1 MQSLVAK
8 WSDHSLPMATKTQ
21 LDLVVAVGV
30 LQLMRSGQLEQ
41 CCRLPHAVTA
51 AVSHGLGF

>member
-1 MQSLVAK
+1 MIFY
-8 WSDHSLPMATKTQ
+8 SLPMATKTQ

-41 CCRLPHAVTA
+41 RCCLPHTVTA